1 MSAALPRGRQRG
13 AVALELA
20 LSLPVMLTLLVA
32 LVFYGRV
39 MYHYEV
45 VQKAAWA
52 GARYLSSMPAVN
64 MKNQQQAAQEMAL
77 ATALIN
83 TELSALSPEPGSLY
97 VSVNCDSAPCGL
109 YNYLPAMINVTVI
122 IDVPGDLS
130 GYGESLTHV
139 RVRANHNLRYVGN

>member
-1 MSAALPRGRQRG
+1 MSAAENQQRG

-20 LSLPVMLTLLVA
+20 LSLPVLLTLLVA

-45 VQKAAWA
+45 AQKAAWV
-52 GARYLSSMPAVN
+52 GVRYLSSVPAIN
-64 MKNQQQAAQEMAL
+64 MKNQQQAAHEVAL
-77 ATALIN
+77 ATALIQ
-83 TELSALSPEPGSLY
+83 TELSALAPAPGSLY
-97 VSVNCDSAPCGL
+97 ISVNCDNAPCGL
-109 YNYLPAMINVTVI
+109 FNMLPAMVNVSVI

-130 GYGESLTHV
+130 GYGETLTHV

>member
-1 MSAALPRGRQRG
+1 MSAAGNQQRG

-20 LSLPVMLTLLVA
+20 LSLPVLLTLLVA

-45 VQKAAWA
+45 AQKAAWV
-52 GARYLSSMPAVN
+52 GVRYLSSVPAIN
-64 MKNQQQAAQEMAL
+64 MKNQQQAAQEVAL
-77 ATALIN
+77 ATDLIR
-83 TELSALSPEPGSLY
+83 TELSALAPAPGSLY
-97 VSVNCDSAPCGL
+97 VSVNCDNAPCGL
-109 YNYLPAMINVTVI
+109 YNILPAMINVTII

-130 GYGESLTHV
+130 GYGETLTHV